1 MERQSSSLRTVAR
14 LGLISKG
21 IVYVLIGGLA
31 FMAAFE
37 LGGKSSGTASKEGAF
52 QTILD
57 LPAGNIILGIIA
69 AGLICYAVWR
79 GVQAASAQEH
89 GKAASAASRLR
100 YALSGLIYLSIA
112 FLAAKMALDQPTAK
126 GSSDQ
131 DKVSEVMS
139 QSYGSILL
147 IIAAL
152 VIAGIGIYQ
161 LWYAFSEK
169 YRKHIN
175 SSAIHDR
182 GARVLISSGKL
193 GYAARGLVW
202 LIIAWMLGSAAV
214 HYNAAEA
221 GGTTKAF
228 EFLEESAYGSYL
240 LGALALGLIC
250 YGVFNFLR
258 ARYENFD

>member
-1 MERQSSSLRTVAR
+1 MRTVAQ

-21 IVYVLIGGLA
+21 LVYVLVGGLA

-37 LGGKSSGTASKEGAF
+37 LGGKSSGAASKEGAF
-52 QTILD
+52 QTVLD
-57 LPAGNIILGIIA
+57 LPAGNIILGIVA
-69 AGLICYAVWR
+69 LGLICYAVWR
-79 GVQAASAQEH
+79 GVQAARGEEH
-89 GKAASAASRLR
+89 GKSTSASKRLR

-112 FLAAKMALDQPTAK
+112 FLAAKMALDQRTAK

-139 QSYGSILL
+139 QSYGPILL

-161 LWYAFSEK
+161 LWYAYSEK
-169 YRKHIN
+169 YKKHIN
-175 SSAIHDR
+175 RSTAHDR
-182 GARVLISSGKL
+182 AANVLISSGKL

-202 LIIAWMLGSAAV
+202 LIIAWMLGNAAL

-228 EFLEESAYGSYL
+228 AFLEDSSYGSYL
-240 LGALALGLIC
+240 LGAVALGLIC
-250 YGVFNFLR
+250 YGIFNFMR